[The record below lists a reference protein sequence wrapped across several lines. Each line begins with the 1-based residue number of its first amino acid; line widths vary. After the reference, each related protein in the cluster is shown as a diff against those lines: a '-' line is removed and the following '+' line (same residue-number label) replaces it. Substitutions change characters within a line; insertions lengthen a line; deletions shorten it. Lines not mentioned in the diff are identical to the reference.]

1 MYEVFAKLL
10 EQNHVTATEVSKA
23 TGIRTST
30 LTDWKHG
37 RTNPKADKLR
47 KIADYFG
54 VSLEYLMTGEEP
66 DGFYLNAETAQIAQ
80 EMFEDP
86 DMRTLYDL
94 KEKIGTERFRAHI
107 DLMRKLYEQENPDA

>member
-1 MYEVFAKLL
+1 MYEIFARLL
-10 EQNHVTATEVSKA
+10 KERGVTATEVSKA

-37 RTNPKADKLR
+37 RTNPKADKL
-47 KIADYFG
+47 KLIADYFG
-54 VSLEYLMTGEEP
+54 VSLEYMMTGEEAEY
-66 DGFYLNAETAQIAQ
+66 YLNPETAQIAQ
-80 EMFEDP
+80 EMFDDP

-107 DLMRKLYEQENPDA
+107 ELMRKLYAQENGDA